1 MTNEDFDEL
10 VMGCPRIKT
19 NAPAHSVDLTN
30 LRVST
35 KDKEDVMKD
44 RENHKTFI
52 LYNILNQ
59 EILELVD

>member
-1 MTNEDFDEL
+1 
-10 VMGCPRIKT
+10 MGCPRIKT
-19 NAPAHSVDLTN
+19 EAAAHAVDLTN

>member
-1 MTNEDFDEL
+1 
-10 VMGCPRIKT
+10 MGCPRIKT
-19 NAPAHSVDLTN
+19 EAPAHSVDLTN

-59 EILELVD
+59 EILELVDQDLPIS

>member
-19 NAPAHSVDLTN
+19 DAPAHSVDLTN